1 LGHTPT
7 GARFKLTAL
16 ALAAVGA
23 LSVPACMRPGGFG
36 GHDEGTGQEEEEK
49 AVPVLVGTV
58 QRGPITASISAAS
71 TIEAERQVTVNAE
84 STGRIIKLTVEEGD
98 TVKKGQLLARIKYEA
113 QSSGL
118 DRAET
123 SFERAQEDYENV
135 KALYQRNVAS
145 KDELDA
151 AKAAYEN
158 ARIDVRD
165 RERDVRNTRVIAPFA
180 GTVTE
185 RFASQGSFIANGQ
198 PILSVTDFDTLVARV
213 YVPEKELDRIKVG
226 QPARVVGKAA
236 KGRVGT
242 GTIRRI
248 APIVDPTTGTVKLTV
263 GLPPELAGG
272 ETGFLPG
279 MYAEVTLTTERRED
293 ALLVPKQAVVHDE
306 EDTFVF
312 VVEGDRARRTRVK
325 PGSSDAVK
333 TEILEGLDVGTEI
346 VIAGQSGLKEGSL
359 IGRVDEDGNPIDEA
373 SEEAKD
379 KASELANGRMG
390 KTEARPSGGA

>member
-1 LGHTPT
+1 MK
-7 GARFKLTAL
+7 F
-16 ALAAVGA
+16 
-23 LSVPACMRPGGFG
+23 GGFG
-36 GHDEGTGQEEEEK
+36 GRDQGTDEEAEEQ
-49 AVPVLVGTV
+49 AVPVLVGAV
-58 QRGPITASISAAS
+58 RRGPITASISAAS
-71 TIEAERQVTVNAE
+71 TIEAERHVTVHAE
-84 STGRIIKLTVEEGD
+84 STGRIIKLAIEEGD
-98 TVKKGQLLARIKYEA
+98 KVKKGQLLARIKYEA

-123 SFERAQEDYENV
+123 SFERVRADYENV

-145 KDELDA
+145 KDELNA
-151 AKAAYEN
+151 ARVAYEN

-165 RERDVRNTRVIAPFA
+165 RERDVRNTRVLAPFA

-185 RFASQGSFIANGQ
+185 RFVSEGSFIASGQ
-198 PILSVTDFDTLVARV
+198 QLLSVTDFDTLVARV

-226 QPARVVGKAA
+226 QPASVVGKAA
-236 KGRVGT
+236 KGRLGT
-242 GTIRRI
+242 GTVRRV

-272 ETGFLPG
+272 EAGFLPG

-325 PGSSDAVK
+325 PGFSDAEKV
-333 TEILEGLDVGTEI
+333 EILEGLDVGMEI
-346 VIAGQSGLKEGSL
+346 VVAGQSGLKEGAL
-359 IGRVDEDGNPIDEA
+359 IGRVDEDGNPVDQTSVPDKGTG
-373 SEEAKD
+373 SEI
-379 KASELANGRMG
+379 ANGRMG
-390 KTEARPSGGA
+390 KTEGQPSGGA

>member
-1 LGHTPT
+1 
-7 GARFKLTAL
+7 
-16 ALAAVGA
+16 
-23 LSVPACMRPGGFG
+23 MRPGGFG

>member
-1 LGHTPT
+1 M
-7 GARFKLTAL
+7 KLTAF
-16 ALAAVGA
+16 ALAALWA
-23 LSVPACMRPGGFG
+23 LSAPACMKPGGFG
-36 GHDEGTGQEEEEK
+36 GPGEGDGQEAEEK

-84 STGRIIKLTVEEGD
+84 STGRIIKLNVEEGD
-98 TVKKGQLLARIKYEA
+98 KVKEGQLLARIKYEA

-123 SFERAQEDYENV
+123 SFERAEKDYENV
-135 KALYQRNVAS
+135 KALYERRVAS

-151 AKAAYEN
+151 ARVAYEN

-165 RERDVRNTRVIAPFA
+165 RERDVRNTRVVAPFA

-185 RFASQGSFIANGQ
+185 RFVSQGSFIANGQ

-236 KGRVGT
+236 KGRLGT

-248 APIVDPTTGTVKLTV
+248 APVVDPTTGTVKLTV

-293 ALLVPKQAVVHDE
+293 ALLVPKQAVVHDD
-306 EDTFVF
+306 EDIFVF

-333 TEILEGLDVGTEI
+333 TEILEGLDVGMEI
-346 VIAGQSGLKEGSL
+346 VIAGQSELKEGSL
-359 IGRVDEDGNPIDEA
+359 IGRVDEDGNPIDGVG
-373 SEEAKD
+373 EEAKGR
-379 KASELANGRMG
+379 ASELANGRMG
-390 KTEARPSGGA
+390 KTEAQPSGGA